1 MRCSPWQQRLPP
13 TYYTHR
19 LSRPRH
25 PRLANLPLRPT
36 SPTAS
41 AASDVELD
49 GPIFASNALPQP
61 QPPQKASSSAQPSPS
76 AEPSLEPEPQ
86 RRRLLTS
93 EELQAFRRA
102 NWFQCM
108 TCFACAGE
116 PAAGIALVKCTG
128 CDSLFCNV
136 HCERRDSCPHES
148 CLTGNNDADDEAGAG
163 LGCQCACCQNRLP
176 PPCFDCNSSP
186 CYCPSVVGPGERW
199 MDNYTQPGRPRPRY
213 FQIAVISLSV

>member
-1 MRCSPWQQRLPP
+1 MLFRSSSTGQ
-13 TYYTHR
+13 
-19 LSRPRH
+19 S
-25 PRLANLPLRPT
+25 
-36 SPTAS
+36 
-41 AASDVELD
+41 
-49 GPIFASNALPQP
+49 ASNALPQP
-61 QPPQKASSSAQPSPS
+61 QPPQTASSSAQPSPS

-93 EELQAFRRA
+93 EALQAFRRA

-148 CLTGNNDADDEAGAG
+148 CLTGDNDADDEAGAG